1 MTSPRDQESILIL
14 FSWGNVL
21 VLQVRRERAWVQ
33 PSHEGT
39 TFSFLAPGRPDRERP
54 ASKPRPGAAFVG
66 KRLSPPENGPRP
78 WLCELRAIAKDGR
91 GLRIVLGTSRI
102 KTETGGRFRWEKIVT
117 PGKRPPAL
125 VVRVESDCE
134 GRPRAKDCVGNVPR
148 GQRDLGKVTAVK
160 TGGLTHHRSPK
171 SIPCSLSK
179 GATQCS
185 KAQSIS

>member
-1 MTSPRDQESILIL
+1 MTFTRDQVSFLIL

-21 VLQVRRERAWVQ
+21 VLQVRRERAWLQ
-33 PSHEGT
+33 RSHEGT

-102 KTETGGRFRWEKIVT
+102 KTETGGRFPWEKIVT
-117 PGKRPPAL
+117 LGKRPPAL
-125 VVRVESDCE
+125 DLRVKSDCE

-148 GQRDLGKVTAVK
+148 GQRDLGKVTAIK
-160 TGGLTHHRSPK
+160 AGGLTHHRSPRDL
-171 SIPCSLSK
+171 SLAGSP
-179 GATQCS
+179 GEYRVEV
-185 KAQSIS
+185 